1 MYSNKIDVEPP
12 SNRVTAQ
19 TRNLVELVLVMPN
32 VRAFSTHS
40 GAIPFYVSGSLLIRP
55 AKLKHLIRINIP
67 SLRHEAGRQSFYFYF
82 IQQLL
87 VRCIDLDC
95 INMTA

>member
-19 TRNLVELVLVMPN
+19 SRNLVELVLVMPN

-40 GAIPFYVSGSLLIRP
+40 GAIPFYVSVSLLIRP
-55 AKLKHLIRINIP
+55 AKLKHLIRINIL
-67 SLRHEAGRQSFYFYF
+67 SLRHEAGSHF
-82 IQQLL
+82 IFILY
-87 VRCIDLDC
+87 
-95 INMTA
+95 NSSW